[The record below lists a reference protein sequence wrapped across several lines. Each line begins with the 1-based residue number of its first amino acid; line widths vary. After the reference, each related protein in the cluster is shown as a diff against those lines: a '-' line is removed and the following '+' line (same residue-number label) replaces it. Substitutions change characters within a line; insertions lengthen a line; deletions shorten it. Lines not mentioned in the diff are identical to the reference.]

1 MPGTPDTTRPETVLA
16 FDFGGSRIGV
26 AVGQSVTGSA
36 GPLGVVANGPRG
48 PDWERIDALVR
59 EWRPSRLIVGLP
71 LHADGSPSPLGA
83 AASAFAAALSRR
95 TRLPVEMMDER
106 WSSIEAREQLAARR
120 REGRPGRI
128 RRPHV
133 DAAAAVLIAER
144 WLARSA
150 PPGEPPAPDCG

>member
-71 LHADGSPSPLGA
+71 LHADGSPPG
-83 AASAFAAALSRR
+83 
-95 TRLPVEMMDER
+95 V
-106 WSSIEAREQLAARR
+106 ARAARR
-120 REGRPGRI
+120 ASAGRTWT
-128 RRPHV
+128 RR
-133 DAAAAVLIAER
+133 R
-144 WLARSA
+144 R
-150 PPGEPPAPDCG
+150 C